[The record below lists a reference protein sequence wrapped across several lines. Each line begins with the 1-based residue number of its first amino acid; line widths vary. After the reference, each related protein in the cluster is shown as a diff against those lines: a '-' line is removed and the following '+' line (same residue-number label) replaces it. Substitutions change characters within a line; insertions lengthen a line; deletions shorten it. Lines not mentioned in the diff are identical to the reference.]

1 MRGISTNGIGRMD
14 IPASKTDKASK
25 EEQKAADM
33 FANLMNMTSVQMQDA
48 KTKGQNQ
55 SPQGGTVSD
64 VSGVKDI
71 NEKQGAY
78 EVKSEKGKSKGTYPD
93 RVNQLQG
100 KTADKVQAEP
110 QVQSGQQ
117 GEAEQAVQQMN
128 VLGQSGDSLE
138 ASEVEQLLDDLKS
151 ILTEMLDVTEEELVD
166 MLEDFG
172 VALGSLFDM
181 GSLKAFILNVQGASE
196 IDILVNEGLADLL
209 REVTTAVEDLLDG
222 HGITDYAQFQTM
234 LEQMETDS
242 QDVLMEEEDSG
253 ETAFAEGVAQG
264 DASKGN
270 AENVVVDVEQD
281 ADRITGGTQK
291 FETYSESGKQGRS
304 ENAGS
309 QIAANL
315 NQAIDSAMAAEDITG
330 LASYADAVQEAD
342 IVRQIIDNIRVSI
355 TKESTSLTLQLN
367 PENLG
372 KVQIS
377 VANRNGVMQA
387 QIVAETEA
395 AKHAIE
401 SNLAVLRE
409 TFDNHELKVE
419 AIEVMVA
426 SYEFFNQEQEG
437 KFADSR
443 QNGQPRRGTGLNLND
458 DMEENLSAEE
468 ELEVSMMR
476 AQGNSVNY
484 SV

>member
-14 IPASKTDKASK
+14 IPAAKTDKASK

-33 FANLMNMTSVQMQDA
+33 FANLMNMTSMQMQDA
-48 KTKGQNQ
+48 KTKGQNR
-55 SPQGGTVSD
+55 SLQGGSAND

-78 EVKSEKGKSKGTYPD
+78 EVKSEKGTLKEAYAD
-93 RVNQLQG
+93 RINQQQG
-100 KTADKVQAEP
+100 KTADKTQAES
-110 QVQSGQQ
+110 QIQSAQQ
-117 GEAEQAVQQMN
+117 AEAEQVTQQMN
-128 VLGQSGDSLE
+128 VQGQNGDGLE
-138 ASEVEQLLDDLKS
+138 ASEAEQLLDDLKN
-151 ILTEMLDVTEEELVD
+151 ILTEMLDVTEEELED

-172 VALGSLFDM
+172 AALEGLFDM

-196 IDILVNEGLADLL
+196 VDILVNESLADLL
-209 REVTTAVEDLLDG
+209 REVTAAVEDLLDG
-222 HGITDYAQFQTM
+222 HGITDYAQLQTM
-234 LEQMETDS
+234 LEQAGADS
-242 QDVLMEEEDSG
+242 KDVLTEEEDAG
-253 ETAFAEGVAQG
+253 ETVSAEAAAQ
-264 DASKGN
+264 SKTSEN
-270 AENVVVDVEQD
+270 EAENMVIDVEENVD
-281 ADRITGGTQK
+281 KITDKVQK
-291 FETYSESGKQGRS
+291 FETYSESGSHGHS

-315 NQAIDSAMAAEDITG
+315 NQAIDSVMAAEDITG

-437 KFADSR
+437 KFDDSR
-443 QNGQPRRGTGLNLND
+443 QSGQPRRGAGLNLND
-458 DMEENLSAEE
+458 DVEENLSADE

-476 AQGNSVNY
+476 AQGNSVSY